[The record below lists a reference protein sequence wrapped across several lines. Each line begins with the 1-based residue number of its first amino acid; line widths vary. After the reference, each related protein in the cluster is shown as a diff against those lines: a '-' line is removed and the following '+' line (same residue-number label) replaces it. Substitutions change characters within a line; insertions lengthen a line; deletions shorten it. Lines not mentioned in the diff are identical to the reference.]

1 MINFE
6 DKLIFI
12 LGANGTIGHEIVK
25 LAVENN
31 AKVLCL
37 DLNDS
42 NIKDY
47 LCKKV
52 FYRFFDSTDF
62 PKLESNIAAF
72 IDEFGTPDIFINTS
86 YPRDENW
93 INSNVENLSIE
104 TFRNNL
110 DLHLNSYCISGKF
123 IADHMKAN
131 KINGSIILLNS
142 IYGVLAQDEQLYNDT
157 NLDINLVYPAIK
169 GGITSFT
176 RQMGAVYGKHKI
188 RVNSVAAGGIMGK
201 ISGKQE
207 LQSNNFVKNYTQKVP
222 LKRMATER
230 DIANCV
236 LFLAS
241 DLSLYITGQTIMVD
255 GGYSLA

>member
-72 IDEFGTPDIFINTS
+72 IDEFK
-86 YPRDENW
+86 
-93 INSNVENLSIE
+93 
-104 TFRNNL
+104 
-110 DLHLNSYCISGKF
+110 C
-123 IADHMKAN
+123 
-131 KINGSIILLNS
+131 
-142 IYGVLAQDEQLYNDT
+142 
-157 NLDINLVYPAIK
+157 
-169 GGITSFT
+169 
-176 RQMGAVYGKHKI
+176 
-188 RVNSVAAGGIMGK
+188 
-201 ISGKQE
+201 
-207 LQSNNFVKNYTQKVP
+207 
-222 LKRMATER
+222 
-230 DIANCV
+230 
-236 LFLAS
+236 
-241 DLSLYITGQTIMVD
+241 
-255 GGYSLA
+255 